1 MKNSI
6 KIPHIGFNEI
16 LIKNDKDKFFLDIKN
31 KSDFYFNHSYRT
43 TSYEKMDT
51 EMVCSYGGDFLAA
64 FQKKK
69 TYLALNFT
77 QKKVNQMV

>member
-1 MKNSI
+1 M
-6 KIPHIGFNEI
+6 
-16 LIKNDKDKFFLDIKN
+16 IKNDKDKFFLDIKN

-64 FQKKK
+64 FQKKNIFGTQFHPEK
-69 TYLALNFT
+69 SQSNGLKLLSNFF
-77 QKKVNQMV
+77 KK